1 MKVTT
6 WVETA
11 QEVEVTVSLDDVMA
25 EIGALEAPA
34 RIQEATSLL
43 SLCVGAV
50 MKVPDSVVAEMTDT
64 ARKMVADAMREHA
77 ERYMPANDQAKGR
90 EHSERPA

>member
-6 WVETA
+6 WVETS
-11 QEVEVTVSLDDVMA
+11 QEVEVIVSLDDVMA

-34 RIQEATSLL
+34 RSQEATSLL

-50 MKVPDSVVAEMTDT
+50 MKVPDEVVAEMTDT
-64 ARKMVADAMREHA
+64 ARKVVADAMREQA
-77 ERYMPANDQAKGR
+77 ERYMPANAEVTG
-90 EHSERPA
+90 A

>member
-6 WVETA
+6 WVETS

-34 RIQEATSLL
+34 RRAEAQSLL

-64 ARKMVADAMREHA
+64 ARKMVADAMREQA
-77 ERYMPANDQAKGR
+77 ERYMPANV
-90 EHSERPA
+90 